1 MENNKA
7 SQLDDRTLLDILA
20 LSQDATAI
28 YTGDNI
34 VIEMAN
40 DKMISFWGKDR
51 SVIGKPLLDAVPELR
66 GQEFF
71 TIMQQVWRS
80 GETYEA
86 RSTPASLNTRG
97 LLETFYF
104 DFIYRAVKRTDGSM
118 LCILHSATDVTDQ
131 VTNRLRLQE
140 KEEEVSTLNRHL
152 SEANDELMAV
162 AVEMQAS
169 NEELVATNDKL
180 QHTND
185 ELQRTQSSMLQL
197 NARVSLS
204 ESIFRSFFEQA
215 ALGIAWL
222 NGPDQVIEAV
232 NEPLLKIWG
241 RTLDE
246 VLGKPHRE
254 ARPELEDQPVFDLL
268 DTVYQTGIPKVNTEL
283 RLFLKSGD
291 TLREVYV
298 NSVYSPIINAEGKV
312 TGVLATVDDV
322 TDRVKERRQKELLQ
336 EQLRST
342 IESAELGTW
351 YFDGNTN
358 ELIASDRAKELF
370 GFNADEPMTLEQA
383 VAQIQDDYRDL
394 VIAAMDATVQRNRIY
409 DIEYPIVGYNDGVVR
424 WVKAFGQLYYS
435 GDGSS
440 PQFSGVLI
448 DITNRKNEENRKN
461 DFIAIVSH
469 ELKTPLTTAKGF
481 TQLLR
486 AKAQKADDSFLSGS
500 LLKIEQQIEKM
511 SLLIKSFLDV
521 ARLEAGK
528 IQLNKL
534 PFEMSEL
541 LTECIAEAKSLS
553 QSHQISILNVDEIT
567 VNADR
572 DKIAQVVSNL
582 LSNAIKYS
590 PIGKLIEISCTHNT
604 EFLEVRVRDE
614 GMGVKPQD
622 QARLFD
628 RFYRV
633 ESKNTISISGFG
645 IGLYLCAEIIHMHQ
659 GQIGVESKIGEGST
673 FYFTL
678 PLGINLKTLIHKS
691 G

>member
-1 MENNKA
+1 METQK
-7 SQLDDRTLLDILA
+7 SSRLDDRALLEILS
-20 LSQDATAI
+20 LSQNATAI
-28 YTGDNI
+28 YTGDDI
-34 VIEMAN
+34 IIEMAN

-51 SVIGKPLLDAVPELR
+51 SVIGKSLLEAVPELR

-71 TIMQQVWRS
+71 GILQQVWRS
-80 GETYEA
+80 GTTYEG
-86 RSTPASLNTRG
+86 RSAAASLNTRG
-97 LLETFYF
+97 VLETFYF
-104 DFIYRAVKRTDGSM
+104 DFTYQAVKRADGSM
-118 LCILHSATDVTDQ
+118 LCILHTATDVTEQ
-131 VTNRLRLQE
+131 VFGRKQLQE

-152 SEANDELMAV
+152 NDANNELKAV
-162 AVEMQAS
+162 AAEAQAS
-169 NEELVATNDKL
+169 NSELL
-180 QHTND
+180 
-185 ELQRTQSSMLQL
+185 RTQENMLQL

-215 ALGIAWL
+215 ALGIAWF
-222 NGPDQVIEAV
+222 NGPNQVIEAV
-232 NEPLLKIWG
+232 NEPLLKIWD
-241 RTLDE
+241 RNLDE

-268 DTVYQTGIPKVNTEL
+268 DAVYQTGVPKVNNEM

-298 NSVYSPIINAEGKV
+298 NSVYSPIIDTNGTV

-322 TDRVKERRQKELLQ
+322 TDRVKERRQKEFLQ
-336 EQLRST
+336 EQLRVT

-351 YFDGNTN
+351 YFDGKTN
-358 ELIASDRAKELF
+358 ELVASPRVKELF
-370 GFNADEPMTLEQA
+370 GFYADEPMTLDQA
-383 VAQIQDDYRDL
+383 VAQIQEDYRDL
-394 VIAAMDATVQRNRIY
+394 VTAAMDATVQRNKIY
-409 DIEYPIVGYNDGVVR
+409 DVEYPIVGYHDGNTR
-424 WVKAFGQLYYS
+424 WVKAFGKLYYA

-486 AKAQKADDSFLSGS
+486 AKAHKANDAFLSGS

-511 SLLIKSFLDV
+511 TMLIKSFLDV

-528 IQLNKL
+528 IQLNMQ
-534 PFEMSEL
+534 PFEISEL
-541 LTECIAEAKSLS
+541 LAECVAEAKSLS
-553 QSHQISILNVDEIT
+553 QHHQLTITHADVVT
-567 VNADR
+567 VNADK

-590 PIGKLIEISCTHNT
+590 PKGKLVEITCTQAAGY
-604 EFLEVRVRDE
+604 LEVRVRDE

-622 QARLFD
+622 QAHLFD

-633 ESKNTISISGFG
+633 ENKHTLTISGFG
-645 IGLYLCAEIIHMHQ
+645 IGLYLCAEIIHMHK
-659 GQIGVESKIGEGST
+659 GQIGLESKIGEGST

-678 PLGINLKTLIHKS
+678 PLDA
-691 G
+691 

>member
-1 MENNKA
+1 MESHKA
-7 SQLDDRTLLDILA
+7 SQLDDRTLLEILA

-28 YTGDNI
+28 YTGDDI
-34 VIEMAN
+34 IIEMAN

-51 SVIGKPLLDAVPELR
+51 SVIGKPLLEAVPELR

-71 TIMQQVWRS
+71 PLMQQVWRT
-80 GETYEA
+80 GVTYEA
-86 RSTPASLNTRG
+86 RNTPAILNTRG
-97 LLETFYF
+97 VLETFYF
-104 DFIYRAVKRTDGSM
+104 DFIYKAIKRADGSM
-118 LCILHSATDVTDQ
+118 LCILHSATDITEQ
-131 VTNRLRLQE
+131 VVGRKRLQD
-140 KEEEVSTLNRHL
+140 KEEEVNTLNRHL
-152 SEANDELMAV
+152 GEANDELMAV

-180 QHTND
+180 QRTNE
-185 ELQRTQSSMLQL
+185 ELQRIQNNMLQL

-222 NGPDQVIEAV
+222 NGPNQVIEAV

-268 DTVYQTGIPKVNTEL
+268 DAVYQTGIPKVNNEL

-298 NSVYSPIINAEGKV
+298 NSVYSPIIDAEGNV

-322 TDRVKERRQKELLQ
+322 TDRIKERRQRELLQ
-336 EQLRST
+336 EQLRVT

-351 YFDGNTN
+351 YFDGKTN
-358 ELIASDRAKELF
+358 ELVASPRVKELF
-370 GFNADEPMTLEQA
+370 GFHVDEEMTLDQA
-383 VAQIQDDYRDL
+383 IAQIQEDYRDL

-409 DIEYPIVGYNDGVVR
+409 DVEYPVIGYHDGITR
-424 WVKAFGQLYYS
+424 WVKAFGQLYYA

-440 PQFSGVLI
+440 PQFSGVLM

-469 ELKTPLTTAKGF
+469 ELKTPLTTAKGY

-486 AKAQKADDSFLSGS
+486 MKAQKAEDISFAGS

-511 SLLIKSFLDV
+511 TSLIKSFLDV

-528 IQLNKL
+528 IQLNKQ

-541 LTECIAEAKSLS
+541 LEECVAEAKSLS
-553 QSHQISILNVDEIT
+553 KNHEISVISDYVT

-572 DKIAQVVSNL
+572 DKIGQVVSNL

-590 PIGKLIEISCTHNT
+590 PRAKLIEITCTHADNI
-604 EFLEVRVRDE
+604 LEVRVRDE

-622 QARLFD
+622 QTRLFD

-633 ESKNTISISGFG
+633 ESKHTLTISGFG
-645 IGLYLCAEIIHMHQ
+645 IGLYLCAEIIQMHS
-659 GQIGVESKIGEGST
+659 GNIGVESKTGEGST

-678 PLGINLKTLIHKS
+678 PINA
-691 G
+691 

>member
-1 MENNKA
+1 MENHKA
-7 SQLDDRTLLDILA
+7 SRLNDRTLLEILA

-28 YTGDNI
+28 YTGDDI
-34 VIEMAN
+34 IIEMAN

-51 SVIGKPLLDAVPELR
+51 SVIGKPMLEAVPELH

-71 TIMQQVWRS
+71 PLMQQVWRT
-80 GETYEA
+80 GVTYEA
-86 RSTPASLNTRG
+86 RHTPAILNTRG
-97 LLETFYF
+97 VLETFYF
-104 DFIYRAVKRTDGSM
+104 DFIYRAIKRPDGSM
-118 LCILHSATDVTDQ
+118 LCILHSATDVTEQ
-131 VTNRLRLQE
+131 VLGRQRLRE

-152 SEANDELMAV
+152 NEANDELKAA
-162 AVEMQAS
+162 AVEMRAS
-169 NEELVATNDKL
+169 NNELATTNDKL
-180 QHTND
+180 EHTNA
-185 ELQRTQSSMLQL
+185 ELLRTQKNILQL
-197 NARVSLS
+197 NARVSIS

-222 NGPDQVIEAV
+222 NGPNQVIEAV

-268 DTVYQTGIPKVNTEL
+268 DKVYQTGIPKVNTEM

-291 TLREVYV
+291 TLREVFV
-298 NSVYSPIINAEGKV
+298 NSVYSPIIDAEGKV
-312 TGVLATVDDV
+312 SGVLATVDDV
-322 TDRVKERRQKELLQ
+322 TDRVKERLQREVLQ
-336 EQLRST
+336 EQLRVT
-342 IESAELGTW
+342 VESAELGTW
-351 YFDGNTN
+351 YFDGKTN
-358 ELIASDRAKELF
+358 ELVASPRVKELF
-370 GFNADEPMTLEQA
+370 GFYADEPMTLDQA
-383 VAQIQDDYRDL
+383 IAQIQEDYREM

-409 DIEYPIVGYNDGVVR
+409 DVEYPIVGYHDGNVR
-424 WVKAFGQLYYS
+424 WVKAFGQLYYA
-435 GDGSS
+435 GDGSA

-481 TQLLR
+481 TQLLK
-486 AKAQKADDSFLSGS
+486 AKAQKADDTFLSNS

-511 SLLIKSFLDV
+511 TMLIKSFLDV

-528 IQLNKL
+528 IQLNKQ

-541 LTECIAEAKSLS
+541 LSECVGEARSLS
-553 QSHQISILNVDEIT
+553 QSHELKIAHADVVT

-590 PIGKLIEISCTHNT
+590 PKGKLVEITCTH
-604 EFLEVRVRDE
+604 EAGVLKVSVRDE
-614 GMGVKPQD
+614 GMGVKPHD
-622 QARLFD
+622 QPRLFD

-633 ESKNTISISGFG
+633 ESKHTLTISGFG
-645 IGLYLCAEIIHMHQ
+645 IGLYLCAEIIQMHN
-659 GQIGVESKIGEGST
+659 GQIGVESKVGEGST

-678 PLGINLKTLIHKS
+678 PLE
-691 G
+691 

>member
-1 MENNKA
+1 MENHKA
-7 SQLDDRTLLDILA
+7 SQLDDRTLLEVLA

-28 YTGDNI
+28 FTGDDI

-51 SVIGKPLLDAVPELR
+51 SVIGKPLSEAVPELK
-66 GQEFF
+66 GQDF
-71 TIMQQVWRS
+71 ISLVQQVWRT
-80 GETYEA
+80 GVTYEA
-86 RSTPASLNTRG
+86 RNTPAVLNTQG
-97 LLETFYF
+97 VPKTFYF
-104 DFIYRAVKRTDGSM
+104 DFYYQAVKRADGTI
-118 LCILHSATDVTDQ
+118 LCVLHSATDVTEK
-131 VTNRLRLQE
+131 VIEHKRLLE
-140 KEEEVSTLNRHL
+140 KEEEVDTLNRKL
-152 SEANDELMAV
+152 SEVNYELKSVTAEIQV
-162 AVEMQAS
+162 L
-169 NEELVATNDKL
+169 NEELVSTDNKL
-180 QHTND
+180 QKTSN
-185 ELQRTQSSMLQL
+185 ELLCTQNNMSQL
-197 NARVSLS
+197 RARFSLN
-204 ESIFRSFFEQA
+204 ESIFRTFFEQA

-222 NGPDQVIEAV
+222 NGPNQVIAAV

-241 RTLDE
+241 RRLDD

-268 DTVYQTGIPKVNTEL
+268 DAVYQTGIPKVNNEL
-283 RLFLKSGD
+283 RLFLRSGD

-298 NSVYSPIINAEGKV
+298 NSVYSPIMDAQGKV
-312 TGVLATVDDV
+312 SGVLATVDDV
-322 TDRVKERRQKELLQ
+322 TDRVKERRQRELLQ
-336 EQLRST
+336 EQLRVT

-351 YFDGNTN
+351 YFDGKTN
-358 ELIASDRAKELF
+358 ELIASPRVKELF
-370 GFNADEPMTLEQA
+370 GFDADEPMTLDQA
-383 VAQIQDDYRDL
+383 TAQIHEDYRDM
-394 VIAAMDATVQRNRIY
+394 VTAAMDATVQRNRIY
-409 DIEYPIVGYNDGVVR
+409 DVEYPIIGYRDGIVR
-424 WVKAFGQLYYS
+424 WVKAFGQLYYA

-486 AKAQKADDSFLSGS
+486 AKAQKAEDSFLSGS

-511 SLLIKSFLDV
+511 TLLIKSFLDV

-528 IQLNKL
+528 IQLNKQ
-534 PFEMSEL
+534 PFEISEL
-541 LTECIAEAKSLS
+541 LKECVAEAKLLS
-553 QSHQISILNVDEIT
+553 QSHQISVASDNIM

-572 DKIAQVVSNL
+572 DKIGQVISNL

-590 PIGKLIEISCTHNT
+590 PRGKLIEIICTRHT
-604 EFLEVRVRDE
+604 GLLDVRVRDE

-622 QARLFD
+622 QAHLFD

-633 ESKNTISISGFG
+633 ESKHTLAISGFG
-645 IGLYLCAEIIHMHQ
+645 IGLYLCAEIIQMHN
-659 GQIGVESKIGEGST
+659 GQIGIESKIGEGST

-678 PLGINLKTLIHKS
+678 PLNA
-691 G
+691 

>member
-1 MENNKA
+1 MENRRVSTLN
-7 SQLDDRTLLDILA
+7 DRTLLEILA

-28 YTGDNI
+28 YTGDDI

-40 DKMISFWGKDR
+40 DKMISFWGKNR
-51 SVIGKPLLDAVPELR
+51 SVIGKPLLEAVPELR

-71 TIMQQVWRS
+71 PLMQQVWRT
-80 GETYEA
+80 GITYEA
-86 RSTPASLNTRG
+86 RNTPAILNTRG
-97 LLETFYF
+97 VLETFYF
-104 DFIYRAVKRTDGSM
+104 DFIYRAIKHQDGSM
-118 LCILHSATDVTDQ
+118 LCILHSATDVTEQ
-131 VTNRLRLQE
+131 VIGRLRLQE

-152 SEANDELMAV
+152 SEANNELKAV
-162 AVEMQAS
+162 AVEMQAN

-180 QHTND
+180 QHTNE
-185 ELQRTQSSMLQL
+185 ELLRTQNSMLQL
-197 NARVSLS
+197 NQRVSLS

-222 NGPDQVIEAV
+222 NGPRLVIEAV
-232 NEPLLKIWG
+232 NQPLLKIWG

-268 DTVYQTGIPKVNTEL
+268 DAVYQSGISKVNNEM

-298 NSVYSPIINAEGKV
+298 NSVYSPIIDAEGKV

-322 TDRVKERRQKELLQ
+322 TDRVKERRQREMLQ
-336 EQLRST
+336 EQLRVT

-351 YFDGNTN
+351 YFDGKTN
-358 ELIASDRAKELF
+358 ELVASPRVKELF
-370 GFNADEPMTLEQA
+370 GFNADEPMTLDQA
-383 VAQIQDDYRDL
+383 VAQIHEDYRDL
-394 VIAAMDATVQRNRIY
+394 VTAAIDATVQRNRIY
-409 DIEYPIVGYNDGVVR
+409 DVEYPITGYHDGNVR
-424 WVKAFGQLYYS
+424 WVKAFGQLYYA

-448 DITNRKNEENRKN
+448 DITSRKNEENRKN

-486 AKAQKADDSFLSGS
+486 AKAQKAEDSFLSGS

-511 SLLIKSFLDV
+511 TLLIKSFLDV

-528 IQLNKL
+528 IQLNKQ
-534 PFEMSEL
+534 PFEISDL
-541 LTECIAEAKSLS
+541 LVECVGEAKSLS
-553 QSHQISILNVDEIT
+553 QSHQVVISHADQVT

-572 DKIAQVVSNL
+572 DKVGQVVSNL

-590 PIGKLIEISCTHNT
+590 PRGKLVEITCARNDG
-604 EFLEVRVRDE
+604 FLEVKVRDE
-614 GMGVKPQD
+614 GMGVKPHD

-633 ESKNTISISGFG
+633 ESKHTLTISGFG
-645 IGLYLCAEIIHMHQ
+645 IGLYLCAEIIQMHN

-678 PLGINLKTLIHKS
+678 PLNI
-691 G
+691 

>member
-1 MENNKA
+1 MESYKA
-7 SQLDDRTLLDILA
+7 SQLDEHTLLEILA

-28 YTGDNI
+28 YTGDDI
-34 VIEMAN
+34 IIAMAN
-40 DKMISFWGKDR
+40 DKMIGFWGKDR
-51 SVIGKPLLDAVPELR
+51 SVIGKPMLDAVPELQ

-71 TIMQQVWRS
+71 PLMQQVWRT
-80 GETYEA
+80 GNTYEA
-86 RSTPASLNTRG
+86 RNTPAILNTRG
-97 LLETFYF
+97 VLETFYF
-104 DFIYRAVKRTDGSM
+104 DFIYRAIKRADGSM
-118 LCILHSATDVTDQ
+118 LCILHSATDVTEQ
-131 VTNRLRLQE
+131 VISRQRLQD
-140 KEEEVSTLNRHL
+140 KEAEVKALNHHL
-152 SEANDELMAV
+152 NEVNNELKAV
-162 AVEMQAS
+162 ATEMQAS
-169 NEELVATNDKL
+169 NEELVATNEKL
-180 QHTND
+180 QHTNA
-185 ELQRTQSSMLQL
+185 ELLRTQDNIVQL
-197 NARVSLS
+197 NARVSLN
-204 ESIFRSFFEQA
+204 ESIFRTFFEQA

-222 NGPDQVIEAV
+222 DGPNQVIEAV

-246 VLGKPHRE
+246 VLGRPHRE

-268 DTVYQTGIPKVNTEL
+268 DAVYQTGIPKVNNEL

-322 TDRVKERRQKELLQ
+322 TDRVKERRQRELLQ
-336 EQLRST
+336 EQLRVT

-351 YFDGNTN
+351 YFDGKTN
-358 ELIASDRAKELF
+358 ELVASPRVKELF
-370 GFNADEPMTLEQA
+370 GFHADEEMALDQA
-383 VAQIQDDYRDL
+383 IAQIHEDYRDL
-394 VIAAMDATVQRNRIY
+394 VIAAIDATVQRNKIY
-409 DIEYPIVGYNDGVVR
+409 DIEYPIVGYHDGNIR
-424 WVKAFGQLYYS
+424 WVKAFGQLYYA

-448 DITNRKNEENRKN
+448 DITTRKNEENRKN

-486 AKAQKADDSFLSGS
+486 MKAQKADDTFFSGS

-528 IQLNKL
+528 IQLNKQ

-541 LTECIAEAKSLS
+541 LAECVAEAKSLS
-553 QSHQISILNVDEIT
+553 QSHQISIASDKISVD
-567 VNADR
+567 ADR
-572 DKIAQVVSNL
+572 DKIGQVISNL

-590 PIGKLIEISCTHNT
+590 PRGKLIEISCAHAND
-604 EFLEVRVRDE
+604 LVEVRVRDE

-633 ESKNTISISGFG
+633 ESKHTLTISGFG
-645 IGLYLCAEIIHMHQ
+645 IGLYLCAEIIQMHN
-659 GQIGVESKIGEGST
+659 GQIGVESKIDEGST

-678 PLGINLKTLIHKS
+678 PLEA
-691 G
+691 